1 LAVGLAPDT
10 LPGMFAT
17 VLSSLVRG
25 LEGRLVEVQVDA
37 AAAGTP
43 GFHLV
48 GLAGGSVREAKERVR
63 SAIRNSGLSFPQRR
77 LTVNLAPA
85 ELPKDG
91 AGLDLA
97 IAVSICLAELDRRS
111 PAGAAFIGQLA
122 LDGGVRHVDG
132 LLVASRWL
140 ARQGVTELFV
150 PAQDA
155 AEAALAGGLRV
166 LPCPSLGA
174 VVRHLTG
181 EEPMPPFT
189 AGPTPA
195 WVEPAPEVDLAE
207 VHGQDAARRALE
219 VAAAGGHHLLM
230 WGPPG
235 AGKTMLARCLPALLP
250 ALTLEEAVEVAQ
262 VRSVLGDLPP
272 GHPLD
277 WGRPFRDPHHSI
289 SRAGLVG
296 GGSGLAAPGEIS
308 RAHHGVLFLDELAE
322 FDGAT
327 VQALRQPLEQGR
339 VVITRRGGSVSYPAR
354 FQLVAATNP
363 CPCGW
368 AGDVEHA
375 CRCAPRAMET
385 YRRALSGPL
394 LDRIDLQVT
403 VARTP
408 LEALSREA
416 GGEPSSA
423 VRARVVAARE
433 LQQDR
438 QGRLNAALRPAQLR
452 RWAPLAPAARV
463 ALERWAGRQGL
474 TARGF
479 HRAWRVARTLADLDG
494 GGAIGE
500 RDVLE
505 ALGYRHVEHAA

>member
-1 LAVGLAPDT
+1 
-10 LPGMFAT
+10 MFAT

-25 LEGRLVEVQVDA
+25 LEGRLVEVQVDV
-37 AAAGTP
+37 AAAGVTA
-43 GFHLV
+43 FNLV

-63 SAIRNSGLSFPQRR
+63 SAIRNSGLSFPPRR

-91 AGLDLA
+91 SGLDLA
-97 IAVSICLAELDRRS
+97 IAVGICLAELERS
-111 PAGAAFIGQLA
+111 APAGAAFIGQLA
-122 LDGGVRHVDG
+122 LDGGLRHVDG
-132 LLVASRWL
+132 MLVAARWL

-150 PAQDA
+150 PAPDA
-155 AEAALAGGLRV
+155 SEAALAGGLRI

-181 EEPMPPFT
+181 DEPLHPFT
-189 AGPTPA
+189 GGPAPA
-195 WVEPAPEVDLAE
+195 AAEPAPEVDLAE

-230 WGPPG
+230 CGPPG
-235 AGKTMLARCLPALLP
+235 AGKTMLARCLPGLLP
-250 ALTLEEAVEVAQ
+250 PLGQEEALEVAQ

-308 RAHHGVLFLDELAE
+308 RANHGVLFLDELAE

-327 VQALRQPLEQGR
+327 LQALRQPLEQGR
-339 VVITRRGGSVSYPAR
+339 VVLTRRGGAICYPAR

-368 AGDVEHA
+368 AGDAEHA
-375 CRCAPRAMET
+375 CRCAPRAVET

-394 LDRIDLQVT
+394 LDRIDLQVA
-403 VARTP
+403 VPRTP
-408 LEALSREA
+408 LEALSRDA
-416 GGEPSSA
+416 GGEPTSA
-423 VRARVVAARE
+423 VRARVLAARGRQLE
-433 LQQDR
+433 R

-452 RWAPLAPAARV
+452 RWAPLAPAART
-463 ALERWAGRQGL
+463 ALERWASRQGL

-479 HRAWRVARTLADLDG
+479 HRAWRVARTLADLEG
-494 GGAIGE
+494 ASAIGE

>member
-1 LAVGLAPDT
+1 
-10 LPGMFAT
+10 MFAS

-25 LEGRLVEVQVDA
+25 LEGRLVEVQVDV
-37 AAAGTP
+37 AAAGMTA
-43 GFHLV
+43 FHLV
-48 GLAGGSVREAKERVR
+48 GLAGGSVREARERVR
-63 SAIRNSGLSFPQRR
+63 SAIRNSGLTFPPRR

-91 AGLDLA
+91 SGLDLA
-97 IAVSICLAELDRRS
+97 IAVGICLAELDRRS
-111 PAGAAFIGQLA
+111 PAGAAFIGELA
-122 LDGGVRHVDG
+122 LDGAVRHVDG
-132 LLVASRWL
+132 VLVAARSL
-140 ARQGVTELFV
+140 ARHGVEELFV
-150 PAQDA
+150 PAVDA
-155 AEAALAGGLRV
+155 PEAALAGGLRV
-166 LPCPSLGA
+166 LPCPSLSA
-174 VVRHLTG
+174 VVGHLTG
-181 EEPMPPFT
+181 EEPLPPFT
-189 AGPTPA
+189 AGPAPA
-195 WVEPAPEVDLAE
+195 AVEPAPEVDLSE

-235 AGKTMLARCLPALLP
+235 AGKTMLARCLPGLLP
-250 ALTLEEAVEVAQ
+250 TLTLEEALEVAQ

-277 WGRPFRDPHHSI
+277 WGRPFRDPHHSV

-296 GGSGLAAPGEIS
+296 GGSGVATPGEIS
-308 RAHHGVLFLDELAE
+308 RANHGVLFLDELAE

-327 VQALRQPLEQGR
+327 LQALRQPLEQGR
-339 VVITRRGGSVSYPAR
+339 VVLTRRGGAVSYPAR

-368 AGDVEHA
+368 AGDLEHV

-394 LDRIDLQVT
+394 LDRIDLQV
-403 VARTP
+403 VVPRTP

-416 GGEPSSA
+416 DGEPTSA
-423 VRARVVAARE
+423 VRARVLAARG
-433 LQQDR
+433 LQLER
-438 QGRLNAALRPAQLR
+438 QGRLNAGLRPAQLK
-452 RWAPLAPAARV
+452 RWAPLAPAART

-494 GGAIGE
+494 GAAVGE

>member
-1 LAVGLAPDT
+1 
-10 LPGMFAT
+10 MFAT

-37 AAAGTP
+37 AAAGMT

-48 GLAGGSVREAKERVR
+48 GLAGGSVREARERVR

-97 IAVSICLAELDRRS
+97 MAVGICLAELDVRS

-122 LDGGVRHVDG
+122 LDGAVRHVDG
-132 LLVASRWL
+132 VLVAARWL

-150 PAQDA
+150 PVQDA

-166 LPCPSLGA
+166 LPCPTLGA

-181 EEPMPPFT
+181 EEPLAPF
-189 AGPTPA
+189 AAAPA
-195 WVEPAPEVDLAE
+195 QPAVEPAPEVDLAE
-207 VHGQDAARRALE
+207 VHGQDSARRALE

-235 AGKTMLARCLPALLP
+235 AGKTMLARCLPGLLP
-250 ALTLEEAVEVAQ
+250 ALTLEEALEVAQ

-296 GGSGLAAPGEIS
+296 GGSGLAGPGEIS
-308 RAHHGVLFLDELAE
+308 RASHGVLFLDELAE

-327 VQALRQPLEQGR
+327 LQSLRQPLEQGR
-339 VVITRRGGSVSYPAR
+339 VVITRRGGAVSYPTR

-368 AGDVEHA
+368 AGDVEHV
-375 CRCAPRAMET
+375 CRCAQRAMEA

-403 VARTP
+403 VPRTP
-408 LEALSREA
+408 LEALSRDA
-416 GGEPSSA
+416 GGEPSSV
-423 VRARVVAARE
+423 VRARVVAARG
-433 LQQDR
+433 LQQER
-438 QGRLNAALRPAQLR
+438 QGRLNASLRPPQLR
-452 RWAPLAPAARV
+452 RWAPLAPAART
-463 ALERWAGRQGL
+463 ALERWATQQGL